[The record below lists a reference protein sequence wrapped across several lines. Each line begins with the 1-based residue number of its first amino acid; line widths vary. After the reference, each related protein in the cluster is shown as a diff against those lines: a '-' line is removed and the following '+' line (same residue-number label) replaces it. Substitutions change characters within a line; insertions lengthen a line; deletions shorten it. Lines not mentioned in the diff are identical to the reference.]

1 MIYRILD
8 DSDCNNMS
16 LSNKLPKELGL
27 YDFSGNVME
36 WTQCDYWGIIML
48 MSTLFHVQKI
58 GSITS

>member
-1 MIYRILD
+1 
-8 DSDCNNMS
+8 MS

-36 WTQCDYWGIIML
+36 WTQCDYWGIIMV

-58 GSITS
+58 GSITSLRRTVM